1 MQSVAKVFI
10 LQGERYLFSLKRAP
24 GKPQKDGKL
33 ELLGGKIENGETRIQ
48 GLLRE
53 LREEEK
59 TGVLA
64 RKAASLGLKPRFIRL
79 KGQDNFVY
87 RMEITPD
94 ELDEV
99 EMDGEESYG
108 YEMLSDGDIA
118 DDPER
123 FTPKTLKIFRAL
135 GMV

>member
-1 MQSVAKVFI
+1 MQSVAKMFI
-10 LQGERYLFSLKRAP
+10 RQGEQYLFSRKRAP
-24 GKPQKDGKL
+24 GKPKKDGKL
-33 ELLGGKIENGETRIQ
+33 ELIGGKIEPGENRVE

-59 TGVLA
+59 TGILA
-64 RKAASLGLKPRFIRL
+64 RKAATLPLRAEFLCIH
-79 KGQDNFVY
+79 GQDNFVY

-94 ELDEV
+94 ELEGL

-108 YEMLSDGDIA
+108 YEMLEESDFV